1 MKFLLALLHPLT
13 AITKRAVAEDAR
25 TDARKGIYQPD
36 AVIESYIGP
45 EPSAY
50 EPEAN
55 SDHAEI
61 ERDRNS
67 VTASELASDV
77 DTAKRAATREFSP
90 VTMAIVAL
98 LFFAFETAAAALLGH
113 VGGLSL
119 WPSVVFGAMFAAVL
133 FKLTELCSR
142 ADTRSGRYWLAMAG
156 MATLVAAVVLVRK
169 DAVAADGETMP
180 PLMRIAWT
188 VIFTGM
194 TVGPAWLASLVLKAF
209 FAGHALRADLN
220 MKKDLHK
227 GEARKVDKARKS
239 QRGIQ
244 AEHQMWTSTYRILR
258 AVYDSEWH
266 RLAPDSAAA
275 GLPPVNPTTPLLTVS
290 RKENVH
296 EH

>member
-36 AVIESYIGP
+36 AIIESYIGP
-45 EPSAY
+45 EPVAY
-50 EPEAN
+50 DPEEN
-55 SDHAEI
+55 SNHAEI

-67 VTASELASDV
+67 VTAGELASDV

-90 VTMAIVAL
+90 VTTAIVAL

-113 VGGLSL
+113 VGGLSR
-119 WPSVVFGAMFAAVL
+119 WPSVIFGVMFAAVL

-156 MATLVAAVVLVRK
+156 MVTLVAAVVLVRQ
-169 DAVAADGETMP
+169 DAVAADGESMP
-180 PLMRIAWT
+180 PLMKAAWT

-220 MKKDLHK
+220 VKKELHK
-227 GEARKVDKARKS
+227 GEAKKVDKARKN
-239 QRGIQ
+239 QGGIQ
-244 AEHQMWTSTYRILR
+244 ARHQMWTNTYRILR
-258 AVYDSEWH
+258 AVYDSEWY
-266 RLAPDSAAA
+266 RLAPDTSVA
-275 GLPPVNPTTPLLTVS
+275 GPAPVNQTTTQLIAS
-290 RKENVH
+290 SKENVH